1 MGFLRFLTSGSEER
15 FFFLLLLLLLCFTLS
30 RAHVRLFYGI
40 KLFEVRSSKV
50 FSYLLFALLLYLS
63 PQALIKL

>member
-15 FFFLLLLLLLCFTLS
+15 FFFLLLLLLLLLHALS
-30 RAHVRLFYGI
+30 GSCTAFLRHQV
-40 KLFEVRSSKV
+40 FEVRSSKV

-63 PQALIKL
+63 PQALIKV

>member
-15 FFFLLLLLLLCFTLS
+15 FFFLLLLLLLLLHALS
-30 RAHVRLFYGI
+30 GSCYGI